1 MAKDFE
7 LRERAEE
14 LFVID
19 GLSLEQVSKATGV
32 IERTLSNWSTEGGWK
47 DLRAEYREAIR
58 GIRRYTVL
66 TKLKLIKDAMTTLD
80 PQKIYAFAALERA
93 VKGDTEDESIPAASD
108 AETREIRTAED
119 AVEALQEAVQQ
130 KLNMMLSRPN
140 VISLAGIRD
149 MKKALELLEQMRP
162 VSKKEET
169 AKKQLDPE
177 TLKIIREEVYG
188 LV

>member
-14 LFVID
+14 LYVID

-66 TKLKLIKDAMTTLD
+66 IKLKLIKDAMTTLD

-93 VKGDTEDESIPAASD
+93 VKGGSDEESIPASD
-108 AETREIRTAED
+108 AETRKIRTAED

-162 VSKKEET
+162 ATKKQET

-177 TLKIIREEVYG
+177 TLRIIREEVYG
-188 LV
+188 LT